1 MRIKFIHVALIAV
14 LGTTAVSCQK
24 EEIVIPQNI
33 IAETTAKYTISYS
46 INGVNYNALLHN
58 DTELDVLLHQLL
70 ALARQGNTI
79 VISDNVLSSRT
90 IPTKEKII
98 YTTNNEDEAFR
109 WAADRTK
116 EGYTVEISFNEHT
129 GIFTCTAVK

>member
-14 LGTTAVSCQK
+14 LGITAVSCPK

-58 DTELDVLLHQLL
+58 DTEL
-70 ALARQGNTI
+70 
-79 VISDNVLSSRT
+79 
-90 IPTKEKII
+90 E
-98 YTTNNEDEAFR
+98 NNM
-109 WAADRTK
+109 TL
-116 EGYTVEISFNEHT
+116 
-129 GIFTCTAVK
+129 

>member
-58 DTELDVLLHQLL
+58 DTELDALLHQLL
-70 ALARQGNTI
+70 ALARHGNTI

-109 WAADRTK
+109 WAADRIK